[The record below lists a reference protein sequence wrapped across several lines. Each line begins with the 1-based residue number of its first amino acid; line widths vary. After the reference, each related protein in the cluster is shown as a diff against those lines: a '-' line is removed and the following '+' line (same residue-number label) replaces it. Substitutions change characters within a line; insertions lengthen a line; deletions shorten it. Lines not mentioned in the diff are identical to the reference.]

1 MINNNKYR
9 QRLTPSTAQM
19 ARDAFIKM
27 INHYFKVTIF
37 LDSKRSIYFLKK
49 LSLAHH
55 FLN

>member
-1 MINNNKYR
+1 
-9 QRLTPSTAQM
+9 
-19 ARDAFIKM
+19 M